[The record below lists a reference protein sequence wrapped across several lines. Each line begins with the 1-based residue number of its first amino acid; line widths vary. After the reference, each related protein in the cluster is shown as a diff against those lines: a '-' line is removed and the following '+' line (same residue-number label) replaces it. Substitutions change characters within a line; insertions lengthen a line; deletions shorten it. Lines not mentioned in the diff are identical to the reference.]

1 MSEDVF
7 GSRGPLHLYSRK
19 PNIFDVIFRR
29 RIQTLGIYAAYLIF
43 IAISVIGFESLPPKY
58 EVSAMIDL
66 HPEGYIPSDEQPFRG
81 ARADEMARSQ
91 IALLTTESV
100 IRGALADAAQV
111 LSPPGKQKDVPA
123 TKPADTSDDD
133 LVALTRPDARRQ
145 ATANMYQAS
154 TPLVGNMLAAV
165 YDTVWPSLPAADE
178 AYKLAK
184 RAINSQAE
192 PNTGFIRIS
201 FRDYD
206 PAYAVRFL
214 NALIKRFTDKHYELY
229 SNVAAVSFFTG
240 HRKESEDEFS
250 RASAE
255 LAVFSA
261 ANNVFDIEEQ
271 RKLLLQERSRVMS
284 DFAATRDLRVQKE
297 SEVTSIADQLVEL
310 KPFSRYPQVNSLAQ
324 SSRRLHSTSN
334 EANAAEAKPPQT
346 GAAAIKL
353 SDMTGDPPLLL
364 VKVYQD
370 TITTMVKLNTD
381 IAGLRAKLTH
391 EQSEID
397 DLDRKLADLS
407 VMEGAFGKLR
417 QKVELAKA
425 TAAQF
430 GKKAIDEQIRQDLN
444 THKLSTVRVVQPPLP
459 PIEPIW
465 PRRTVVLIA
474 LVLAALPPIAFA
486 GPAAYRRLGRL
497 GRG

>member
-1 MSEDVF
+1 MSADVL
-7 GSRGPLHLYSRK
+7 GSCGPLRPK

-29 RIQTLGIYAAYLIF
+29 KIQAIAIYAAYLLF

-58 EVSAMIDL
+58 EVNAMIDL
-66 HPEGYIPSDEQPFRG
+66 HPEGYSAGDDQPFRG

-100 IRGALADAAQV
+100 IRGALADATPV
-111 LSPPGKQKDVPA
+111 VSPAGKQRRVPA
-123 TKPADTSDDD
+123 TKPTDTSDED
-133 LVALTRPDARRQ
+133 LLALSRPDARRP

-154 TPLVGNMLAAV
+154 TPLTGNMLAAV
-165 YDTVWPSLPAADE
+165 YDTVWPPLPAADE

-229 SNVAAVSFFTG
+229 SNIAAVSFFTG

-255 LAVFSA
+255 LAAFSA

-284 DFAATRDLRVQKE
+284 DFAATRDLRAQKE

-324 SSRRLHSTSN
+324 SSRRLHVTGG
-334 EANAAEAKPPQT
+334 EANAAVAQPPQT
-346 GAAAIKL
+346 GAPGPKL
-353 SDMTGDPPLLL
+353 SDMTGEPPLLL

-370 TITTMVKLNTD
+370 TIAMMVKLNTD

-397 DLDRKLADLS
+397 DLDRKLANLS
-407 VMEGAFGKLR
+407 AMEAAFERLR
-417 QKVELAKA
+417 QKAELTKA

-430 GKKAIDEQIRQDLN
+430 AKKAVDEQIRQDLN

-465 PRRTVVLIA
+465 PRRTVVLFA
-474 LVLAALPPIAFA
+474 LLLAALPPIAFA
-486 GPAAYRRLGRL
+486 GPAAYRRLGR
-497 GRG
+497 G